1 MGTTLAP
8 EKFQSMRQEHVQ
20 GNVLVVRIRNL
31 YSKWVKWA
39 DRWCI
44 IRVVGGDR
52 WKSRGQGNERV
63 CTNTEDSGQSMPTVL
78 PTDICCLGR
87 SDQQEGTKQIHMDPP

>member
-1 MGTTLAP
+1 M
-8 EKFQSMRQEHVQ
+8 
-20 GNVLVVRIRNL
+20 
-31 YSKWVKWA
+31 
-39 DRWCI
+39 
-44 IRVVGGDR
+44 GGDR